1 MSDAPSRLTTPGAS
15 RQSTPPRT
23 RQVDAIADAFVE
35 QYAALDP
42 ISATGAGIAGHEH
55 RLTDLSP
62 EGFAARTELERR
74 TLSAVRDAVPCDE
87 RERAAQEAF
96 VERLAISIERA
107 EAGVEESEVSVI
119 VSGLHAVRS
128 VFDLMDTSS
137 DEGWENVAQRLR
149 AVPATLADY
158 RRTLTEAADRGLVSA
173 RRQYLL
179 IAEQVRG
186 WTGEAGGDGFFS
198 RLVAPAPEHL
208 ITRLRP
214 AADAAA
220 AAYADFGRFLSQE
233 MAPRGRERD
242 GVGRELYQLASRY
255 FLGATVDLDEA
266 YRWGWVELARI
277 REDMARTAE
286 RILPGADVEEAVAH
300 LRADPAQS
308 IEGTAAFQ
316 AWMQDL
322 ADRTVEAMAEAHFDV
337 PDPVRRIECRIAP
350 TQDGGI
356 YYTGPSEDFSRPG
369 RMWWSVPAGVTH
381 FQKWEQVSTVYHE
394 GVPGHH
400 LQIGQTCYRADLLNR
415 WQRRLC
421 WVSGSGEGWAL
432 YAERLMDDLG
442 FLQDPA
448 DRLGMLVE
456 QGFRAARVVAD
467 IGLHL
472 GLEIPTDNPLG
483 FHPGETW
490 DAALVH
496 AFMRDNSRMDESTL
510 AFEVNRYLGWP
521 GQAPSYKLGERVWL
535 QARADARARHGDAF
549 DLKDFHR
556 RALDLGS
563 IGLDPLARALGRL

>member
-1 MSDAPSRLTTPGAS
+1 MPDAPSRP
-15 RQSTPPRT
+15 
-23 RQVDAIADAFVE
+23 VDAIADAFVE
-35 QYAALDP
+35 EYAALDP
-42 ISATGAGIAGHEH
+42 ISATSAGIAGHED

-62 EGFAARTELERR
+62 EGFAARTDLERR
-74 TLSAVRDAVPCDE
+74 TLAAVRGAVPSDE

-96 VERLAISIERA
+96 VERLAISVERA
-107 EAGVEESEVSVI
+107 EAGVDESEVSVI

-128 VFDLMDTSS
+128 VFDLMDTST
-137 DEGWENVAQRLR
+137 DAGWDDVASRLE
-149 AVPATLADY
+149 AVPATLSDY
-158 RRTLTEAADRGLVSA
+158 RRTLAEAAERGLVSA

-179 IAEQVRG
+179 IAEQVQG
-186 WTGEAGGDGFFS
+186 WTGEKGGDGFFT
-198 RLVAPAPEHL
+198 RLVAPAPDSRSA
-208 ITRLRP
+208 RLRA
-214 AADAAA
+214 AADAAT
-220 AAYADFGRFLSQE
+220 AAYADFGRFLSAD

-255 FLGATVDLDEA
+255 FLGASVDLDEA
-266 YRWGWVELARI
+266 YRWGWGELARI
-277 REDMARTAE
+277 RDDMARTAE
-286 RILPGADVEEAVAH
+286 RILPGADVEAAVAH
-300 LRADPAQS
+300 LRADPSQA
-308 IEGTAAFQ
+308 IEGTEAFQ

-322 ADRTVEAMAEAHFDV
+322 ADRTVEAMAGVHFDV
-337 PDPVRRIECRIAP
+337 PAPVRRIECRIAP

-400 LQIGQTCYRADLLNR
+400 LQIGQTCFRAELLNR
-415 WQRRLC
+415 WQRRMC

-432 YAERLMDDLG
+432 YAERLMDELG
-442 FLQDPA
+442 FLDAPA

-467 IGLHL
+467 IGVHL
-472 GLEIPTDNPLG
+472 GLEIPVDNPLG

-490 DAALVH
+490 DADLVH
-496 AFMRDNSRMDESTL
+496 AFMRDNSRMDEGTL

-535 QARADARARHGDAF
+535 QARADANERHGSSF

>member
-1 MSDAPSRLTTPGAS
+1 MSSAPSPGPDAPDRP
-15 RQSTPPRT
+15 
-23 RQVDAIADAFVE
+23 VDAVADAFVE
-35 QYAALDP
+35 EYAALDP
-42 ISATGAGIAGHEH
+42 VSATSAGIAGHEH

-62 EGFAARTELERR
+62 AGFAARTDLVRR
-74 TLSAVRDAVPCDE
+74 TLAAAREAEPSDD

-96 VERLAISIERA
+96 VERLTISLERA
-107 EAGVEESEVSVI
+107 DAGVGESEVSVI
-119 VSGLHAVRS
+119 VSGVHSVRS
-128 VFDLMDTSS
+128 VFDLMDTST
-137 DEGWENVAQRLR
+137 DQGWEDVAARLA

-158 RRTLTEAADRGLVSA
+158 RTTLTKAADRGLVSA

-179 IAEQVRG
+179 IADQVRG
-186 WTGEAGGDGFFS
+186 WTGERGGESFFT
-198 RLVAPAPEHL
+198 RLVAPAPEA
-208 ITRLRP
+208 RAAGLR
-214 AADAAA
+214 AVADAAT
-220 AAYADFGRFLSQE
+220 AAYADFGRFLSEE

-242 GVGRELYQLASRY
+242 GVGREHYQLASRY

-266 YRWGWVELARI
+266 YAWGWQELARI

-286 RILPGADVEEAVAH
+286 RILPGADVEAAVEH
-300 LRADPAQS
+300 LHADPTQS
-308 IEGTAAFQ
+308 IEGTEAFQ

-322 ADRTVEAMAEAHFDV
+322 ADRTVDAMAGVHFDV

-400 LQIGQTCYRADLLNR
+400 LQIGQTCFRADLLNR
-415 WQRRLC
+415 WQRRMC

-432 YAERLMDDLG
+432 YAERLMDELG
-442 FLQDPA
+442 FLDDPA

-467 IGLHL
+467 IGVHL
-472 GLEIPTDNPLG
+472 GLEIPADNPLG

-490 DAALVH
+490 DADLVLE
-496 AFMRDNSRMDESTL
+496 FMRDNSRMDEGTL

-535 QARADARARHGDAF
+535 QARADAQARHGDAF
-549 DLKDFHR
+549 DLRDFHR
-556 RALDLGS
+556 RALDLGC
-563 IGLDPLARALGRL
+563 IGLDPLARALERL